1 MSVPMKYDL
10 NHNVSYQKRIK
21 ILFSFIQNQKK
32 PEQRVDWKT
41 PDLGTCK
48 TTPLVLR
55 SESQKNF
62 FK

>member
-1 MSVPMKYDL
+1 MISTITLVIRSGSRSSFL
-10 NHNVSYQKRIK
+10 NIFHTKTE
-21 ILFSFIQNQKK
+21 KK

-62 FK
+62 L